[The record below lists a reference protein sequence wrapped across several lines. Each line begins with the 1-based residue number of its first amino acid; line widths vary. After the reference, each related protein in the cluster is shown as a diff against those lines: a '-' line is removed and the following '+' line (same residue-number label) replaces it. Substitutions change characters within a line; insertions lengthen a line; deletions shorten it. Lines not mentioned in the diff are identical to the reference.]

1 MYPGYGYQQRP
12 PRKPLD
18 IAQLLFVGAWVVL
31 GFYGLRFLYALTQDE
46 TNPFGH
52 KDFADRLFGQFTTL
66 GEGLFYTGVLLFLSA
81 WLRRPQGQQ
90 QGA

>member
-18 IAQLLFVGAWVVL
+18 IAQLLFIGAWVVL
-31 GFYGLRFLYALTQDE
+31 GFYALQFLYVLSQDE
-46 TNPFGH
+46 PPLGTD
-52 KDFADRLFGQFTTL
+52 DFADRLFGQFTNL
-66 GEGLFYTGVLLFLSA
+66 GVGLFYTGVLLFLSA

-90 QGA
+90 QVS